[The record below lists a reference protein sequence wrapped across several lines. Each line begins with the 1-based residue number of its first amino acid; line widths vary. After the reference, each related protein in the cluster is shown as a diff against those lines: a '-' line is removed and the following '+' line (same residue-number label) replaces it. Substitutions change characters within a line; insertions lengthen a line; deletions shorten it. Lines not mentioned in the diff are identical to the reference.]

1 MAKSSAMSHACST
14 SGRVIGTIALIWSPL
29 LDARMPI
36 FFNNGVMS
44 LGVMSRTPE
53 SDLRYST
60 SQMNSSSSKTG
71 YFLTSLPS
79 CTFTEW
85 TVKLF
90 YTPRHAIIMLSTILA
105 LFSSNAVISTNMSL
119 VPISIL
125 VASEFIIGG
134 IDRTLPSES
143 M

>member
-1 MAKSSAMSHACST
+1 MSQT
-14 SGRVIGTIALIWSPL
+14 
-29 LDARMPI
+29 
-36 FFNNGVMS
+36 
-44 LGVMSRTPE
+44 
-53 SDLRYST
+53 
-60 SQMNSSSSKTG
+60 NSSSCNTG
-71 YFLTSLPS
+71 YFLISFPS
-79 CTFTEW
+79 CTLIEW

-90 YTPRHAIIMLSTILA
+90 YTPRHAIIILSTILA

-143 M
+143 I